1 MVKSLV
7 LPIAIVVIFIIGVG
21 IFYKKS
27 GDIKLNQ
34 EETLINKV
42 FIGQK
47 TVNVYYADTDEERS
61 VGLSRFDSL
70 GTNDGML
77 FTFDQENLK
86 PPFWM
91 KDMKFPI
98 DIIWINDNKII
109 QIDKDVQPAQ
119 EGIPE
124 SELTLYLPEEP
135 VDYVLEVNA
144 GHTEQNGI
152 NVGDKVEISILRK

>member
-1 MVKSLV
+1 MFKSLI
-7 LPIAIVVIFIIGVG
+7 LPFGAVMLFIIGVG
-21 IFYKKS
+21 IFYKK
-27 GDIKLNQ
+27 GDDFKYTQ
-34 EETLINKV
+34 PETLSNKV

-47 TVNVYYADTDEERS
+47 TVNVYYVDTDEERS

-70 GTNDGML
+70 NTNDGML
-77 FTFDQENLK
+77 FTFDQENIK

-98 DIIWINDNKII
+98 DIIWINDNIII

-119 EGIPE
+119 EGTPE
-124 SELTLYLPEEP
+124 SELLLYLPEEP

-144 GHTEQNGI
+144 GHTERNNI
-152 NVGDKVEISILRK
+152 NVGDEVEISILRK